1 MTDAQKEQVRAMR
14 MQGIG
19 YRLIAKSLGLKINQ
33 VQLFCKAH
41 GLAGNGELA
50 RLNYPSGG
58 QQNSRCPVCGAEC
71 EWIYV
76 YRDGDA
82 AGCDRCLS
90 RRDAWKEEACAGN
103 R

>member
-1 MTDAQKEQVRAMR
+1 MVPMEIPDAPDIRRTERFGAPD
-14 MQGIG
+14 
-19 YRLIAKSLGLKINQ
+19 ADC
-33 VQLFCKAH
+33 F
-41 GLAGNGELA
+41 E
-50 RLNYPSGG
+50 P
-58 QQNSRCPVCGAEC
+58 RCPVCGAEC

-90 RRDAWKEEACAGN
+90 RRDAWKEDACAGN